1 MGSIVSG
8 YFGWFHERFR
18 RNWPGYLREN
28 AVYLGIA
35 ALAAIADFASTWRF
49 MAAGHIDDEFHPV
62 IRLVSQTL
70 GPFVGPLVGKLGQFA
85 ALVALT
91 ILFRRWAPVLFLT
104 VTFIY
109 LYAAWYNT
117 WGIHLY
123 TPVFLKYLGG

>member
-1 MGSIVSG
+1 
-8 YFGWFHERFR
+8 
-18 RNWPGYLREN
+18 
-28 AVYLGIA
+28 
-35 ALAAIADFASTWRF
+35 

-62 IRLVSQTL
+62 IRVVSQAI
-70 GPFVGPLVGKLGQFA
+70 GPFAGPLVGKLGQLA

-91 ILFRRWAPVLFLT
+91 VLFRRWARVLFLT

-123 TPVFLKYLGG
+123 TPVFLKYLG